1 MWWGLGFISSP
12 QKALRGQ
19 VILGEVIV
27 DKPAPSCRPADHRCK
42 GEACWD
48 GQNAARWAQ
57 CSQIH
62 RTPPAHP
69 RLHDEWRLPIVQD
82 TGFGRVEIVYR
93 EMDRLN
99 LHAKLLILPEH
110 RWPSTRH
117 CFKDAI
123 LSAWSKSQFGPQ
135 LLIGRPHSP
144 TFISPFFFSRRHFHS
159 LFKIVQCECSHDH
172 STCGLNW
179 TLSRSSCPLFPRLL
193 TLYTSQH
200 FTPTSILAAVTLY
213 WVYFAFLSPA
223 LNYKLLERRGEALL
237 Q

>member
-1 MWWGLGFISSP
+1 MGPGVHIQSSEGLTWTSHPRWGHRRQASS
-12 QKALRGQ
+12 QLQASGSQMQRWSL
-19 VILGEVIV
+19 L
-27 DKPAPSCRPADHRCK
+27 
-42 GEACWD
+42 
-48 GQNAARWAQ
+48 RWAE
-57 CSQIH
+57 CSQVG
-62 RTPPAHP
+62 TVQPDPQNPPAHP